1 MIEPNI
7 FNFYV
12 FGADM
17 RPLRA
22 LAPNTKLRD
31 NPDLIQAFLS
41 ATHVAEWFVLED
53 FCKTYLP
60 SSGRKLG
67 EIKNYLNRGFLHP
80 PEGVIPHDVSEDD
93 AKAIVEQVSEFET
106 LLSDELSKLP
116 FFCLEDAKI
125 GNFSINKLLK
135 GASDGYPNKV
145 RIRLT
150 QACKSEIDEAGKCL
164 VYERSTAAGFH
175 ILRSVELTIRQ
186 YLMSIS
192 GFVMPPLN
200 RQNWGEYLDLLK
212 KNGAARVVTD
222 HLHNIKDNYRNPL
235 MHPEDSLELDE
246 AVSLFAVAQSMSE
259 MLVTD
264 MLSRGLVK

>member
-1 MIEPNI
+1 
-7 FNFYV
+7 
-12 FGADM
+12 M
-17 RPLRA
+17 RSVVRA
-22 LAPNTKLRD
+22 
-31 NPDLIQAFLS
+31 S
-41 ATHVAEWFVLED
+41 
-53 FCKTYLP
+53 
-60 SSGRKLG
+60 
-67 EIKNYLNRGFLHP
+67 
-80 PEGVIPHDVSEDD
+80 
-93 AKAIVEQVSEFET
+93 QVNN
-106 LLSDELSKLP
+106 
-116 FFCLEDAKI
+116 C
-125 GNFSINKLLK
+125 
-135 GASDGYPNKV
+135 PNKV